1 MNSAKFPPYNSPGCI
16 RGILQ
21 HVDCPPSPEQPQRP
35 YDEAAQA
42 EVVVALREDVTGA
55 AHLLTVVNLEV
66 AIADVTLQEGRVGG
80 DEGRVGRGKEGR
92 GEGVCGGNDTVLPGD
107 DVDKPED
114 EGRRP
119 HVTEIGQGVEEG
131 HISATYRGVTEK
143 QKS

>member
-1 MNSAKFPPYNSPGCI
+1 MAP
-16 RGILQ
+16 
-21 HVDCPPSPEQPQRP
+21 
-35 YDEAAQA
+35 AQA

-119 HVTEIGQGVEEG
+119 HVTEVGQGVEEG
-131 HISATYRGVTEK
+131 HVGATNGRVADASKKRHDGHEHDLF
-143 QKS
+143 QFLDQIQALMIHHENPNR